1 MASIPAAPAQGPSVR
16 ERDMSLGEATP
27 ASRAIYYAKSMR
39 TLARGVRAPLAT
51 AWSIAAR
58 RKATDVKLANGLRFR
73 CRDALDLWIVKESCL
88 DRGYEPEGH
97 RVRPGDR
104 VLDLG
109 AGIGDFAITA
119 AILGGARCVV
129 ACEPDPASHALL
141 CDNVR
146 TNRADA
152 VVPLP
157 LAASPEGG
165 PLELPR
171 SAHAALGAARRATGD
186 GTPVASATL
195 RDLVARLPG
204 GCDFLKIDIEGGEY
218 ALMLEGCETATL
230 AAVDRISMEIHPAPP
245 ERVRALIAKLEGCG
259 FALRVAP
266 SPVHRRYALLYARR
280 RLSA

>member
-1 MASIPAAPAQGPSVR
+1 M
-16 ERDMSLGEATP
+16 RDRDVGLRVATP
-27 ASRAIYYAKSMR
+27 ASRVIYYAKSMR

-58 RKATDVKLANGLRFR
+58 RRTTDVALANGLRFR
-73 CRDALDLWIVKESCL
+73 CRDALDLGIVKESSL
-88 DRGYEPEGH
+88 DRGYEAEGH

-109 AGIGDFAITA
+109 AGIGDFAVTA

-141 CDNVR
+141 VENVR
-146 TNRADA
+146 ANRARA
-152 VVPLP
+152 VVALR
-157 LAASPEGG
+157 LAASPDGG
-165 PLELPR
+165 ALELAR
-171 SAHAALGAARRATGD
+171 SGHAALGAARRATGA

-204 GCDFLKIDIEGGEY
+204 GCDFLKIDIEGGEF
-218 ALMLEGCETATL
+218 ALLLEGCDAETLSAIG
-230 AAVDRISMEIHPAPP
+230 RISMEIHPAAPA
-245 ERVRALIAKLEGCG
+245 RACALVAKLEGCG
-259 FALRVAP
+259 FAVRIAH
-266 SPVHRRYALLYARR
+266 SPVHRGYALLYARA